1 MEEDYSGG
9 EQVADFG
16 SDSGTAEAAKKF
28 SSKWADE
35 ELDALRETRR
45 LRKLA
50 VYIYG
55 ALGISLVLLSSCL
68 AWQLFDMVSTAFML
82 ISYGAL
88 SKDELPTSGYVALL
102 STIPIGATMIAGV
115 SVIAI
120 SMKAIKAAN
129 PPDSQNDNGTD
140 TVAAVLKVINQQ

>member
-9 EQVADFG
+9 EQLADFG
-16 SDSGTAEAAKKF
+16 SDSSTAKAAKEF

-45 LRKLA
+45 LRKL
-50 VYIYG
+50 VVWIYG
-55 ALGISLVLLSSCL
+55 ALGVFLVVLSSSL
-68 AWQLFDMVSTAFML
+68 AWQLFDMVSTAFKL
-82 ISYGAL
+82 IADGEL
-88 SKDELPTSGYVALL
+88 SKDDLPTSGYMALL

-120 SMKAIKAAN
+120 SMRAIKAASTQ
-129 PPDSQNDNGTD
+129 DSPSDNGTD